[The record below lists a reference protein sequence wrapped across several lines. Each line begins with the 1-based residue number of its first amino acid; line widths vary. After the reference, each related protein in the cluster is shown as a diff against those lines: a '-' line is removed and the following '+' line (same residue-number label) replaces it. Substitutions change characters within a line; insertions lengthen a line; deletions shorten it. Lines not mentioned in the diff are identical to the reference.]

1 MTYAFII
8 YYRFMKMTPEEAQKA
23 KQFWAE
29 FSTKNWPDELIIVGD
44 YRYAWGTE
52 WNGFMLLESENP
64 QMFFDFWPR
73 FRNKTR
79 WYIENTKTVIG
90 QKRNPTEWLQDQ

>member
-1 MTYAFII
+1 MTFAFII
-8 YYRFMKMTPEEAQKA
+8 YYRFMKMTSEEAQKA
-23 KQFWAE
+23 KEFWAE
-29 FSTKNWPDELIIVGD
+29 FSTKNWPEELKIVGD

-52 WNGFMLLESENP
+52 WNGFMLLESESP
-64 QMFFDFWPR
+64 QLFFDFWPR

-90 QKRNPTEWLQDQ
+90 HKRDPTEWLQDQ